1 MLIDLVLSDD
11 ALTYA
16 WLRVKE
22 NGGGAGVDGVNLVR
36 FGEDLLI
43 RLAKL
48 RAQVRQGTYLPDPLL
63 RIELPREGRAPRL
76 LAVPTIRDRVLQTAV
91 TQVLNPI
98 LETTFEAESFGYRA
112 GRSVRDAVA
121 AVIQAR
127 DDGFTWVVDAD
138 IEAFFDHIPHGEL
151 LAKLTTVLPDASL
164 HALIAAWLSMPIK
177 TATDFVRSDCG
188 VPQGSPLSPLL
199 ANLYL
204 DAFDEAMTINDTL
217 RLVRYA
223 DDFVI
228 LARSNAAAEAALL
241 RASDWLSA
249 AGLSINQ
256 DKTRIISFEQGFVF
270 LSVRFQGNAV
280 WAEDETAERWL
291 LPVAYQKNPTRKTK
305 SFPAL
310 ARQKCNPPHPVI
322 EPRPSSTQTP
332 PHFDEPPAP
341 LLRTL
346 YLGEAGVYLRQA
358 GGRIVA
364 MKDDTVL
371 LSLPHEKIDQIFIT
385 EEGAISFGVLRT
397 LMGQGA
403 SVLLQSQAGEPIGM
417 FLPTNDTRIHLRVLQ
432 HERVHDP
439 AFNLNIARAIVAG
452 KIANSRLLLRRYYRF
467 RPNGE
472 SPVEPLLREL
482 QAKAQQAENIE
493 TLRGFEGVAARH
505 YFDTYRELL
514 PESWKNQFVGRSR
527 QPPHDPVNALL
538 SYGYG
543 VLYQNV
549 LTLIAARGLETHLGH
564 LHALHD
570 GHPALVSDLVEEFRA
585 LIVDAVVLKLTLD
598 HPFEVSD
605 FTLEAKT
612 DVATPFCR
620 ISKPLRHQLI
630 ARLEEKLQSPVTH
643 PILHT
648 SGDYR
653 RMIRT
658 QISQYI
664 QVLED
669 PAAGYHAFVLR

>member
-22 NGGGAGVDGVNLVR
+22 NGGGAGVDGVNLAR

-98 LETTFEAESFGYRA
+98 LETTFESESFGYRA

-138 IEAFFDHIPHGEL
+138 IEAFFDHIPHNEL
-151 LAKLTTVLPDASL
+151 LAKLTAVLPDDSL
-164 HALIAAWLSMPIK
+164 QSLIAAWLSMPIK
-177 TATDFVRSDCG
+177 TATGFIRSDCG

-204 DAFDEAMTINDTL
+204 DAFDEAMTVDDTQ

-228 LARSNAAAEAALL
+228 LASSNAAAESALQH
-241 RASDWLSA
+241 ASDWLSA
-249 AGLSINQ
+249 AGLSIHP
-256 DKTRIISFEQGFVF
+256 DKTRIISFEQGFTF
-270 LSVRFQGNAV
+270 LGVRFAGQAV

-291 LPVAYQKNPTRKTK
+291 LPVAYQKNSTRKVK

-310 ARQKCNPPHPVI
+310 QRQKSNPPHV
-322 EPRPSSTQTP
+322 EPRSSSAQTP

-346 YLGEAGVYLRQA
+346 YLGEAGVYLRQE

-364 MKDDTVL
+364 MKDDKVL
-371 LSLPHEKIDQIFIT
+371 LSLPHEKIDQIFVT

-403 SVLLQSQAGEPIGM
+403 SVLLQSQSGEPIGM
-417 FLPTNDTRIHLRVLQ
+417 FFANQRHAHPSAGVATR
-432 HERVHDP
+432 
-439 AFNLNIARAIVAG
+439 ARA
-452 KIANSRLLLRRYYRF
+452 
-467 RPNGE
+467 RPC
-472 SPVEPLLREL
+472 V
-482 QAKAQQAENIE
+482 
-493 TLRGFEGVAARH
+493 
-505 YFDTYRELL
+505 
-514 PESWKNQFVGRSR
+514 
-527 QPPHDPVNALL
+527 
-538 SYGYG
+538 
-543 VLYQNV
+543 
-549 LTLIAARGLETHLGH
+549 
-564 LHALHD
+564 
-570 GHPALVSDLVEEFRA
+570 
-585 LIVDAVVLKLTLD
+585 
-598 HPFEVSD
+598 
-605 FTLEAKT
+605 
-612 DVATPFCR
+612 
-620 ISKPLRHQLI
+620 
-630 ARLEEKLQSPVTH
+630 
-643 PILHT
+643 
-648 SGDYR
+648 
-653 RMIRT
+653 
-658 QISQYI
+658 
-664 QVLED
+664 
-669 PAAGYHAFVLR
+669 